1 MNIEYTFTYDLEL
14 TVKAATLDEASSEVA
29 NALSAIHAQLED
41 IEYVITEREEI
52 TDSEGNT
59 WSVWDL
65 ESGPCTCCRR
75 DK

>member
-14 TVKAATLDEASSEVA
+14 TVNANTLDEASSKVA
-29 NALSAIHAQLED
+29 NLLSAIHAQLED
-41 IEYVITEREEI
+41 TEYVITEREEI

-59 WSVWDL
+59 WSWWDF
-65 ESGPCTCCRR
+65 EQE